1 MSGKRDYYEVLGV
14 DRGASQ
20 EQIKAAYRKLAVKF
34 HPDRNPGDKQAE
46 ENFKE
51 AAEAYAVLSD
61 ADKRAQYDR
70 FGHSGVGEQPFA
82 GFDSSIFGDF
92 ADILGNLFGFEGFFG
107 GGRRR
112 TGPERGSDLRT
123 TVVVSFAEMATGVE
137 RDADGPA
144 GGELRDVS
152 RLRPCPGG
160 QARDLPQLRRS
171 RAGARQPGFLHDGP
185 TLPSLR
191 RERPDGVQPLFLVR
205 WRREGREEAP
215 AQGRGPGGDRGRHP
229 AAGGR

>member
-1 MSGKRDYYEVLGV
+1 MWTVAPRRNRSKLHT
-14 DRGASQ
+14 AS
-20 EQIKAAYRKLAVKF
+20 LAVKF

-112 TGPERGSDLRT
+112 TGS
-123 TVVVSFAEMATGVE
+123 
-137 RDADGPA
+137 
-144 GGELRDVS
+144 
-152 RLRPCPGG
+152 
-160 QARDLPQLRRS
+160 
-171 RAGARQPGFLHDGP
+171 GARVRPSHDG
-185 TLPSLR
+185 
-191 RERPDGVQPLFLVR
+191 
-205 WRREGREEAP
+205 GRLLH
-215 AQGRGPGGDRGRHP
+215 RDGDR
-229 AAGGR
+229 AWSVS